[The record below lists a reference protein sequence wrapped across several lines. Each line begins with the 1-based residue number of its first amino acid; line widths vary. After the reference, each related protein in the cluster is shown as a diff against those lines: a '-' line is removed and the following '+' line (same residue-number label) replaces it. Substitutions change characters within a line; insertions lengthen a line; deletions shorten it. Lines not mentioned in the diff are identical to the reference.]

1 MSRDQGIV
9 EEVAS
14 PFIRPFRCAIPEAHI
29 DDLRG
34 RLSRTRWP
42 EHETVDDWSQGAPLE
57 YVREICRYWAASQL
71 NSYQQGVTTIDGLDI
86 HFLHAPSPTPGAQPL
101 IIVHG
106 WPGSVFE
113 HLDIIEPLR
122 NPEAYG
128 GQPEDAYHV
137 VVPSL
142 PGFGFSQ
149 KPSQRG
155 WTVERTGAALSELMQ
170 RLGYPR
176 FFVQGGDWG
185 SIVAASMGTR
195 QLDSVRGIHFNMAIC
210 DPAELLKLGDPT
222 PEESRQLDKLQY
234 YNDWEGGYSQQQST
248 RPQTTGYGLVDSP
261 AGQCA
266 WILEK
271 FAAWTDCD
279 GHPEN
284 VLTRDKMLGGISLYW
299 LTATAASSAR
309 LYWESF
315 KPVLS
320 SFEPVPAP
328 AAYSCF
334 PGDVFTMSER
344 WARTRYPDLRYYSQ
358 PARGGHFPSMEQPA
372 VFVNEV
378 RAGLRALN

>member
-1 MSRDQGIV
+1 MPQS
-9 EEVAS
+9 
-14 PFIRPFRCAIPEAHI
+14 IRPFRCAIPEADI
-29 DDLRG
+29 DDLRE

-42 EHETVDDWSQGAPLE
+42 ERETVEDWSQGAPLE
-57 YVREICRYWAASQL
+57 YVREICRYWATDYDWRRVESQL
-71 NSYQQGVTTIDGLDI
+71 NSYQQGMATIDGLDI
-86 HFLHAPSPTPGAQPL
+86 HFVHAPSPIPGAQPL

-122 NPEAYG
+122 NPTAYG

-149 KPSQRG
+149 KPWQRG

-195 QLDSVRGIHFNMAIC
+195 QLDSVRGIHFNLAIC

-222 PEESRQLDKLQY
+222 PVESRQLDKLQY
-234 YNDWEGGYSQQQST
+234 YNDWEGGYSLQQST

-266 WILEK
+266 WVLEK

-284 VLTRDKMLGGISLYW
+284 VLTRDKMLDGISLYW
-299 LTATAASSAR
+299 FTATAASSAR

-334 PGDVFTMSER
+334 PRDVFTMSER

-378 RAGLRALN
+378 RAGLRALT